1 MVVLKVNRKCKIV
14 GSNEVT
20 LKFIESGVKEW
31 CEGQGAQGR
40 GNGEVSLEKTD
51 LKTTALTDESHPE
64 EPTNDRSPSA
74 LLEIALHGSTAGG

>member
-1 MVVLKVNRKCKIV
+1 MVVLTVNSKCKIV

-40 GNGEVSLEKTD
+40 GNGEVGLEKTD
-51 LKTTALTDESHPE
+51 LKTTALTDEPHPE
-64 EPTNDRSPSA
+64 EPTNDRCH
-74 LLEIALHGSTAGG
+74 LRCWKIAC